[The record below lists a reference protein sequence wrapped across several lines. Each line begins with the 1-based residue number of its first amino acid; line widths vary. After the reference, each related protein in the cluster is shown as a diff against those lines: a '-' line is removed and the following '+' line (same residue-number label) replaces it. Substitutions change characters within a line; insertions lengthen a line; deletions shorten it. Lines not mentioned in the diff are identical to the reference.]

1 MGYRFKDRRLLQ
13 QALTHPS
20 VAYEQKIRSS
30 QYQRLEFLGDTVVE
44 LVISEALFR
53 MFTGDEG
60 MLTKLR
66 TRVVQTGTLARIAQ
80 KLALGAH
87 LFLGRG
93 EEQNGGRARESNLA
107 DALEAVVGAV
117 YLDGG
122 FPAAHALVMLLWA
135 EELEAL
141 RLAPVELNPK
151 GQLQEMLQ
159 SGEGGDTP
167 TYRIVTAG
175 GPDHAKSFQ
184 AVVVWKGHEL
194 ATGSGRS
201 KKEAEVAAAQ
211 QALLLPTL
219 PKLLEQERAKSLSL

>member
-1 MGYRFKDRRLLQ
+1 
-13 QALTHPS
+13 
-20 VAYEQKIRSS
+20 
-30 QYQRLEFLGDTVVE
+30 
-44 LVISEALFR
+44 
-53 MFTGDEG
+53 
-60 MLTKLR
+60 
-66 TRVVQTGTLARIAQ
+66 
-80 KLALGAH
+80 
-87 LFLGRG
+87 
-93 EEQNGGRARESNLA
+93 
-107 DALEAVVGAV
+107 
-117 YLDGG
+117 
-122 FPAAHALVMLLWA
+122 LVMLLWA

-167 TYRIVTAG
+167 TYRIVSAG